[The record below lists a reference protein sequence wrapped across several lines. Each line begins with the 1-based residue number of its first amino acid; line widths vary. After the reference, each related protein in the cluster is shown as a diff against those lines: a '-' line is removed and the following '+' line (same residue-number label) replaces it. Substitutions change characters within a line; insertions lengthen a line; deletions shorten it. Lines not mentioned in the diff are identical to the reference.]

1 MWTVI
6 SVTFIVITSILGITE
21 ILRTLWLYLMRPKDS
36 PPSVMVIFLK
46 EDVAVQQLRYAAEYI
61 SWENRK
67 NFLAVAAM
75 DTGLT
80 DETKEKIQKI
90 VNNRSDMIFGEKAFS
105 ECVKDFKTN

>member
-6 SVTFIVITSILGITE
+6 FVSFIVITSVLGITE
-21 ILRTLWLYLMRPKDS
+21 ILRSFWLYLMRPKDS

-46 EDVAVQQLRYAAEYI
+46 EDVAVQQLRYAAEYL
-61 SWENRK
+61 SWEKRRD
-67 NFLAVAAM
+67 FSVVAAM

-90 VNNRSDMIFGEKAFS
+90 VNNRSDMIFGEKALA
-105 ECVKDFKTN
+105 ECVEDYKIN